1 MWRLSIIHGENN
13 AKRITLYPRQP
24 IKWPLAAAGG
34 YFGPATRRR
43 AARFAQ
49 DI

>member
-1 MWRLSIIHGENN
+1 MRGENN

-24 IKWPLAAAGG
+24 ITWPLAAAGG
-34 YFGPATRRR
+34 YFRPATRRR
-43 AARFAQ
+43 AARSAQ